1 MAAPN
6 IVNVTTITGVTTYRS
21 LSDTSETVILSN
33 ANASGLVYKVNNIIV
48 ANDDGTNSA
57 DITLSFK
64 DAAAGGGTA
73 FKLAN
78 TGAVAPDSVLVAI
91 NRSTAFYTQE
101 NTSVTATA
109 SAGGDLDIICSFEII
124 S

>member
-6 IVNVTTITGVTTYRS
+6 IVNVTNITGITTYAS
-21 LSDTSETVILSN
+21 LGDTSETVILSN

-57 DITLSFK
+57 DITLSFRN
-64 DAAAGGGTA
+64 AAAGGGTA

-78 TGAVAPDSVLVAI
+78 TVAVAPDSVLVAI
-91 NRSTAFYTQE
+91 DRSTAFYMQE